1 MKNFIYD
8 IPTKVFF
15 GKDEELR
22 VGDRLKELTVMIP
35 REGEQSMMM

>member
-22 VGDRLKELTVMIP
+22 VGDRLKEFGAT
-35 REGEQSMMM
+35 